1 MIVKVC
7 GLTNAMDSLT
17 ALDAGADALGFNFWP
32 GSSRFVR
39 DTAFFK
45 DLPDDFW
52 RVGLFVNEDP
62 ARVRELMAEHQLDV
76 AQLHK
81 MDSIA
86 GLRIWKA
93 IAVDIPLTQERI
105 DREHIDREHVEAIVL
120 DTPAGALE
128 GGTGKVFNWQY
139 AKGLK
144 GKIVLAGGLDETNVG
159 QAIQQ
164 LKPWAVDACSRLEL
178 EPGKKDRQ
186 KMRAFIEAARKEF
199 DAVC

>member
-7 GLTNAMDSLT
+7 GITNTMDALT
-17 ALDAGADALGFNFWP
+17 ALDAGADAIGFNFWP
-32 GSSRFVR
+32 GSSRFVKER
-39 DTAFFK
+39 AFFA

-62 ARVRELMAEHQLDV
+62 AKVRDLMQEFQLDV

-81 MDSIA
+81 MDSID

-93 IAVDIPLTQERI
+93 IAVDGPLTQERLN
-105 DREHIDREHVEAIVL
+105 EQHSEAVVL

-128 GGTGKVFNWQY
+128 GGTGKSFDWNLAQ
-139 AKGLK
+139 GLT
-144 GKIVLAGGLDETNVG
+144 GKIILAGGLDETNVG
-159 QAIQQ
+159 EAIRR
-164 LKPWAVDACSRLEL
+164 LKPWGVDACSRIES
-178 EPGKKDRQ
+178 EPGKKDRT

>member
-7 GLTNAMDSLT
+7 GLTNAMDSLL
-17 ALDAGADALGFNFWP
+17 ALDAGADALGFNFWS

-62 ARVRELMAEHQLDV
+62 SRVRDLMAEHQLDV

-81 MDSIA
+81 MDSIQ

-93 IAVDIPLTQERI
+93 VAVDGPLTQDRI
-105 DREHIDREHVEAIVL
+105 DQEQVEAVL
-120 DTPAGALE
+120 VDTPAGALE
-128 GGTGKVFNWQY
+128 GGTGKVFDWQL
-139 AKGLK
+139 AVGLK

-159 QAIQQ
+159 QAIQL

-178 EPGKKDRQ
+178 EPGKKDRN

-199 DAVC
+199 AAIC

>member
-7 GLTNAMDSLT
+7 GITNAMDALT
-17 ALDAGADALGFNFWP
+17 ALDAGADAIGFNFWP
-32 GSSRFVR
+32 GSKRFIK
-39 DTAFFK
+39 DPAFFA

-62 ARVRELMAEHQLDV
+62 AKVREVMEAYRLDI

-81 MDSIA
+81 MDNID

-93 IAVDIPLTQERI
+93 ITVDGPLTQAVI
-105 DREHIDREHVEAIVL
+105 DAAHAEAVVL

-128 GGTGKVFNWQY
+128 GGTGRVFDWNH
-139 AKGLK
+139 AAGLK
-144 GKIVLAGGLDETNVG
+144 GKIVLAGGLDADNVAS
-159 QAIQQ
+159 AIRL
-164 LKPWAVDACSRLEL
+164 LKPWAVDACSRIES
-178 EPGKKDRQ
+178 EPGKKDRT

-199 DAVC
+199 EAVC

>member
-7 GLTNAMDSLT
+7 GITDAMDALT

-32 GSSRFVR
+32 GSKRFVK
-39 DTAFFK
+39 DTAFLG

-62 ARVRELMAEHQLDV
+62 ERVRDIMNEYRLDV

-81 MDSIA
+81 MDSID
-86 GLRIWKA
+86 GLRVWKG
-93 IAVDIPLTQERI
+93 ISVDHALTQQDI
-105 DREHIDREHVEAIVL
+105 DGARAEAVIL

-128 GGTGKVFNWQY
+128 GGTGKTFDWNL
-139 AKGLK
+139 ADGLK
-144 GKIVLAGGLDETNVG
+144 GKIMLAGGLDAANVG
-159 QAIQQ
+159 EAIRK
-164 LKPWAVDACSRLEL
+164 LRPWGVDACSRIES
-178 EPGKKDRQ
+178 EPGKKDRA

-199 DAVC
+199 DEVC

>member
-7 GLTNAMDSLT
+7 GLTNAMDSLL
-17 ALDAGADALGFNFWP
+17 ALDAGADALGFNFWS

-62 ARVRELMAEHQLDV
+62 SRVRDLMAEHQLDV

-81 MDSIA
+81 MDSIQ

-93 IAVDIPLTQERI
+93 VAVDGPLTQDRI
-105 DREHIDREHVEAIVL
+105 DQEQVEAVL
-120 DTPAGALE
+120 VDTPAGALE
-128 GGTGKVFNWQY
+128 GGTGKVFDWQL
-139 AKGLK
+139 AVGLK

-159 QAIQQ
+159 QAIQL

-178 EPGKKDRQ
+178 EPGKKNRN

-199 DAVC
+199 AAIC

>member
-1 MIVKVC
+1 LIVKVC
-7 GLTNAMDSLT
+7 GITNAMDALT
-17 ALDAGADALGFNFWP
+17 ALDAGADAIGFNFWP
-32 GSSRFVR
+32 GSSRYVKDR
-39 DTAFFK
+39 AFFA

-62 ARVRELMAEHQLDV
+62 AKVLELMETFQLDV

-81 MDSIA
+81 MDSID

-93 IAVDIPLTQERI
+93 IAVEGPLTQERL
-105 DREHIDREHVEAIVL
+105 DSEHTEAVVL

-128 GGTGKVFNWQY
+128 GGTGKAFDWNLVQ
-139 AKGLK
+139 GLK

-159 QAIQQ
+159 EAIRR
-164 LKPWAVDACSRLEL
+164 LKPWGVDACSRIES
-178 EPGKKDRQ
+178 EPGKKDRT
-186 KMRAFIEAARKEF
+186 KMRSFIEAARKEF

>member
-7 GLTNAMDSLT
+7 GITNAMDALT
-17 ALDAGADALGFNFWP
+17 ALDAGADAIGFNFWP
-32 GSSRFVR
+32 GSSRFLKDR
-39 DTAFFK
+39 AFFS

-52 RVGLFVNEDP
+52 RVGLFVNEEP
-62 ARVRELMAEHQLDV
+62 SKVRDLMQEFELDV

-81 MDSIA
+81 MDSVD

-93 IAVDIPLTQERI
+93 IAVDGPLTQ
-105 DREHIDREHVEAIVL
+105 DRLNEQHSEAVVL

-128 GGTGKVFNWQY
+128 GGTGKAFDWNL
-139 AKGLK
+139 AEGLT
-144 GKIVLAGGLDETNVG
+144 GKIILAGGLDESNVCE
-159 QAIQQ
+159 AIRR
-164 LKPWAVDACSRLEL
+164 LKPWGVDACSRIES
-178 EPGKKDRQ
+178 EPGKKDRT

>member
-7 GLTNAMDSLT
+7 GITEAMDALT

-32 GSSRFVR
+32 GSKRFVK
-39 DTAFFK
+39 DTAFFG

-62 ARVRELMAEHQLDV
+62 ERVRDIMNEYRLDV

-81 MDSIA
+81 MDSID
-86 GLRIWKA
+86 GLRVWKG
-93 IAVDIPLTQERI
+93 ISVDHALTQADI
-105 DREHIDREHVEAIVL
+105 DGAMAEAVIL

-128 GGTGKVFNWQY
+128 GGTGKTFDWNL
-139 AKGLK
+139 AGGLK
-144 GKIVLAGGLDETNVG
+144 GKIMLAGGLDATNVG
-159 QAIQQ
+159 EAIRK
-164 LKPWAVDACSRLEL
+164 LKPWGVDACSRIES
-178 EPGKKDRQ
+178 EPGKKDRA

-199 DAVC
+199 DEVC

>member
-17 ALDAGADALGFNFWP
+17 ALDAGADALGFNFWS

-39 DTAFFK
+39 DPAFFK

-62 ARVRELMAEHQLDV
+62 ARVRDLMAEHHLDV

-81 MDSIA
+81 MDSLH
-86 GLRIWKA
+86 GVRIWKA
-93 IAVDIPLTQERI
+93 IAVDGPLTQ
-105 DREHIDREHVEAIVL
+105 DRLDREHVEAIVL

-128 GGTGKVFNWQY
+128 GGTGKVFDWQL
-139 AKGLK
+139 ATGLK

-178 EPGKKDRQ
+178 EPGKKDRK

>member
-7 GLTNAMDSLT
+7 GLTNLMDSLT

-32 GSSRFVR
+32 GSPRYLK
-39 DTAFFK
+39 DTAFLG

-62 ARVRELMAEHQLDV
+62 ALVRDTMERYRLDI

-81 MDSIA
+81 MESLA
-86 GLRIWKA
+86 GLRVWRA
-93 IAVDIPLTQERI
+93 IPVTGPLTQGDI
-105 DREHIDREHVEAIVL
+105 DAAQAEAVVL

-128 GGTGKVFNWQY
+128 GGTGQSFDWSL
-139 AKGLK
+139 AAGLS
-144 GKIVLAGGLDETNVG
+144 GKIVLAGGLDEGNVAT
-159 QAIQQ
+159 AIRR
-164 LKPWAVDACSRLEL
+164 LKPWAVDACSRIEC
-178 EPGKKDRQ
+178 EPGKKDRS

-199 DAVC
+199 QTVC

>member
-7 GLTNAMDSLT
+7 GLTNVMDSLT
-17 ALDAGADALGFNFWP
+17 ALDAGADALGFNFWS
-32 GSSRFVR
+32 GSPRFVK

-62 ARVRELMAEHQLDV
+62 ARVRDLMAEYQLDV

-81 MDSIA
+81 MDSID
-86 GLRIWKA
+86 GVRIWKA
-93 IAVDIPLTQERI
+93 IAVDGPLTQERI
-105 DREHIDREHVEAIVL
+105 DQEHAEAIVL

-128 GGTGKVFNWQY
+128 GGTGKAFDWQL
-139 AKGLK
+139 AQGLK
-144 GKIVLAGGLDETNVG
+144 GRIVLAGGLDETNVG
-159 QAIQQ
+159 QAIQM

-178 EPGKKDRQ
+178 EPGKKDRK
-186 KMRAFIEAARKEF
+186 KMRDFIEAARKEF

>member
-7 GLTNAMDSLT
+7 GITNEMDALT
-17 ALDAGADALGFNFWP
+17 ALDAGADAIGFNFWK
-32 GSSRFVR
+32 GSSRFVK
-39 DTAFFK
+39 DTAFFAG
-45 DLPDDFW
+45 LPEDFW

-62 ARVRELMAEHQLDV
+62 ARVREVMEEFHLDV

-81 MDSIA
+81 MDSID

-93 IAVDIPLTQERI
+93 IAVDGPLTQERL
-105 DREHIDREHVEAIVL
+105 DRESSEAVVL

-128 GGTGKVFNWQY
+128 GGTGKVFDW
-139 AKGLK
+139 GLAAGLR

-159 QAIQQ
+159 EAIRK

-178 EPGKKDRQ
+178 EPGKKDRK

-199 DAVC
+199 EAVC